1 MRGGSERILLVEDD
15 DLVRAHVAR
24 QLGDLGYQVVAVRS
38 GTEALATLQ
47 SGAAID
53 LLFTDI
59 VMPGGMDGQQLA
71 AQVSERWPSLP
82 ILFTSGYSEQAVL
95 HQERLAQGSYFLAKP
110 FRHQELAAKLRSILD
125 PSS

>member
-15 DLVRAHVAR
+15 DLVRAHVAG
-24 QLGDLGYQVVAVRS
+24 QLGDLAVRS